1 MPKKTGSS
9 RRCDASAANIAFPPM
24 IQSIDYSDPLTR
36 LATITKP
43 TVQPPRRPRDFRRAA
58 YRTAEPVGRS
68 GSRRWKTRRG
78 TRTTPRYSPISTPNS
93 TAWRSAFQRA
103 FSGNPSY
110 GFFRG
115 NLQNVR
121 SLPMTRFAADSPLE
135 GDGFELVWGFSCQ
148 VVVFGFC
155 RFFVR
160 RCVQVRLA
168 CSAGDSPAGVKVR
181 AP

>member
-9 RRCDASAANIAFPPM
+9 RRRDASAANIAFPPM

-78 TRTTPRYSPISTPNS
+78 TRTIPRYSPISTPNS

-135 GDGFELVWGFSCQ
+135 EGGFEPSVPREEKAHL
-148 VVVFGFC
+148 
-155 RFFVR
+155 
-160 RCVQVRLA
+160 RCPQKEL
-168 CSAGDSPAGVKVR
+168 CSAWRR
-181 AP
+181 ASETATSGQV

>member
-1 MPKKTGSS
+1 MYRDITQWSGIRDRVLRKGVSIRQVARETGISPETIRKMVDHPLPLPYLPRSRSYPKLG
-9 RRCDASAANIAFPPM
+9 P
-24 IQSIDYSDPLTR
+24 
-36 LATITKP
+36 
-43 TVQPPRRPRDFRRAA
+43 
-58 YRTAEPVGRS
+58 PVGRS

-93 TAWRSAFQRA
+93 TAWRSALQRA

-135 GDGFELVWGFSCQ
+135 GDGFEPSVP
-148 VVVFGFC
+148 VA
-155 RFFVR
+155 RD
-160 RCVQVRLA
+160 
-168 CSAGDSPAGVKVR
+168 AGLYCGR
-181 AP
+181 